1 MRSLLYPCLLLLLIG
16 PAGAATSQQDFA
28 YQALLSETDQPLQR
42 IELPL
47 DVMLALTGANLSDL
61 AVFNVHGKH
70 LPHAVMR
77 TPEAV
82 SEHKLVLP
90 FHEFSSFRRQHS
102 KTVTTREQSQQQG
115 SISEL
120 QTTQTIPLQSVRKD
134 YLIELAPAA
143 DTPGFDRIELQ
154 WVHEPAEQL
163 LELKVE
169 VGNELDNLRVIKRRK
184 TLTNQASD
192 DNTWRSISG
201 VPRNQKYMRLSPI
214 NTVTRFELQ
223 QVRGY
228 YQQTGQAPRLT
239 HQIEPSLSQQE
250 QGDFFFFEF
259 PSAVNAESMRIIP
272 SAPHSVI
279 KGDLYAGTAAFDT
292 RQRIYSGFSQHNI
305 NDDEVKPS
313 QPIKLPRR
321 NFNKAWFSL
330 YPDSMTPPR
339 VELNYPQYEVIFLG
353 DDNGPYTLAWGNY
366 ESKVLV
372 TDLAGLLEGSLQQAQ
387 QRSTLVSLV
396 TIQESGGTARLA
408 AQAELPWQKW
418 LLWSLLLAAA
428 LVTGRMS
435 LSLYREMN
443 SPHKT

>member
-1 MRSLLYPCLLLLLIG
+1 MLKLLYPCLLVLVIA
-16 PAGAATSQQDFA
+16 PAEAATTQQDYA

-47 DVMLALTGANLSDL
+47 DVMLDLTDAKLSDL
-61 AVFNVHGKH
+61 AVFNVHGKQ

-77 TPEAV
+77 TPATV

-90 FHEFSSFRRQHS
+90 FHEFSHFQRQHS
-102 KTVTTREQSQQQG
+102 KTVTTREQSQQAG

-120 QTTQTIPLQSVRKD
+120 RTTEKIPVQSVRKD
-134 YLIELAPAA
+134 YLIELATGA

-154 WVHEPAEQL
+154 WAHEPTAQL
-163 LELKVE
+163 LELRVE
-169 VGNELDNLRVIKRRK
+169 VGNELDNLRVVKQRK
-184 TLTNQASD
+184 TLTNQASE

-201 VPRNQKYMRLSPI
+201 IPRNQKYMRLSPI
-214 NTVTRFELQ
+214 NAVTRFELQ

-228 YQQTGQAPRLT
+228 YLKTESAPGLT

-250 QGDFFFFEF
+250 QGKFFFFEF
-259 PSAVNAESMRIIP
+259 PSAVSAESMRIIP
-272 SAPHSVI
+272 SVPHSVI
-279 KGDLYAGTAAFDT
+279 KGDLYAGNAEFDT
-292 RQRIYSGFSQHNI
+292 RQRIHSGFSQHNI
-305 NDDEVKPS
+305 NDGEVKPS
-313 QPIKLPRR
+313 KPIRLPRR
-321 NFNKAWFSL
+321 NFGKAWFSL
-330 YPDSMTPPR
+330 KPDSTTSPL

-353 DDNGPYTLAWGNY
+353 DGNAPYTLAWGNY
-366 ESKVLV
+366 ENTVPA
-372 TDLAGLLEGSLQQAQ
+372 TDLTGLLETNLQQAQ
-387 QRSTLVSLV
+387 QRSTLVSLA
-396 TIQESGGTARLA
+396 TIQESGGAARLA

-443 SPHKT
+443 SPQQT